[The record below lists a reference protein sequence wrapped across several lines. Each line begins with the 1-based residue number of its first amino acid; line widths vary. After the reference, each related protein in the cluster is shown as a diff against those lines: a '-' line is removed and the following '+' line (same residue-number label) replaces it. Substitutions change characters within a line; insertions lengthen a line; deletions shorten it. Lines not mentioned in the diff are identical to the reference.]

1 MKKISYFLILIGME
15 SLFFLLLKSYNQIKE
30 NNNIVNQIIFQ
41 EQIPEYYL
49 GYIEINSLKIPL
61 VYGTTDKELDQNLVG
76 ISEYSTK
83 EHLILAGHA
92 IPSVFQCLYYIS
104 INEKIIIH
112 KNNDSYT
119 YYVDYYY
126 ITDSKDLSVYKNSG
140 LTLITCINQNKRL
153 IIHAKTA

>member
-1 MKKISYFLILIGME
+1 MKKISYFLILIGIV

-41 EQIPEYYL
+41 EQIPEYYI
-49 GYIEINSLKIPL
+49 GYIEINSLKVPL
-61 VYGTTDKELDQNLVG
+61 VYGTTDQELDQNLVG

-83 EHLILAGHA
+83 EHIILAGHA
-92 IPSVFQCLYYIS
+92 IPSVFQCLYHIS

-112 KNNDSYT
+112 KNNDSYI
-119 YYVDYYY
+119 YYIDYCY

-153 IIHAKTA
+153 IVHAKTA